1 MGHATSV
8 INAFTAVLLLPGD
21 IACDAIGIGKADNRD
36 LVRMLI
42 NSFVWALIGAV
53 AVAFLI

>member
-1 MGHATSV
+1 MGHAISV

-21 IACDAIGIGKADNRD
+21 LACDAIGVGKADNRD

-42 NSFVWALIGAV
+42 NSFAWAFFGAL

>member
-1 MGHATSV
+1 MGHATSA

-21 IACDAIGIGKADNRD
+21 LACDAMGVGKADNRD

-42 NSFVWALIGAV
+42 NSFAWALIGAV
-53 AVAFLI
+53 AVVFLI

>member
-21 IACDAIGIGKADNRD
+21 LACDAIGVGKADNRD

-42 NSFVWALIGAV
+42 NSFAWAFIGALS
-53 AVAFLI
+53 VAFLI

>member
-1 MGHATSV
+1 MGHAPSV

-21 IACDAIGIGKADNRD
+21 IACDAIGVGKADNRD

-42 NSFVWALIGAV
+42 NSFAWALIGAV

>member
-8 INAFTAVLLLPGD
+8 VNAFTAVLLLPGD
-21 IACDAIGIGKADNRD
+21 LACDAIGVGKADNRD

-42 NSFVWALIGAV
+42 NSFAWAFIGAA
-53 AVAFLI
+53 AVAFFI

>member
-1 MGHATSV
+1 MGQAPSV

-21 IACDAIGIGKADNRD
+21 LICDAVGVGKADNRD

-42 NSFVWALIGAV
+42 NSFAWAFIGA
-53 AVAFLI
+53 AIVAFVI

>member
-1 MGHATSV
+1 MGHATSA

-21 IACDAIGIGKADNRD
+21 LACDAMGVGKADNRD

-42 NSFVWALIGAV
+42 NSFAWAFVGAV

>member
-1 MGHATSV
+1 MGHAISV
-8 INAFTAVLLLPGD
+8 INAFAAVLLLPGD
-21 IACDAIGIGKADNRD
+21 IACNAIGVGRADNRD

-42 NSFVWALIGAV
+42 NSFAWAFIGAL